1 MGPVRTTAVLVAV
14 LLVAACA
21 EPSPGSAPPS
31 SAQPPVDPDALVFRV
46 EQVGG
51 YTTPQELAA
60 RLPVVSVYADGRA
73 ILQGP
78 VPAIYPGFAWP
89 NIQVLDLGAAG
100 VQELADHALAAG
112 VAERGHLGSPS
123 VTDVPSTR
131 FTLRTAEATH
141 VREVYA
147 LTESTG
153 AAGTA
158 LTEDQMA
165 ARERLRELLTEVQ
178 DLSSASTPEEVPES
192 WTPAAVA
199 AVVEPWTA
207 REEDTAQGLS
217 PEPLPWP
224 GPPLPGEPIGS
235 GISCVVATG
244 EVAGAVVTAAQGANA
259 LTPWAT
265 PDGALWSVAFRPL
278 LPDETGCAD
287 LVR

>member
-1 MGPVRTTAVLVAV
+1 MGPVRTASVLLAV

-21 EPSPGSAPPS
+21 EPSPGSAPPPH
-31 SAQPPVDPDALVFRV
+31 AQPPADPDALVLRV

-51 YTTPQELAA
+51 YTTPQDLAA
-60 RLPVVSVYADGRA
+60 RLPVVSVYADGQA

-78 VPAIYPGFAWP
+78 VPAIYPAFAWP
-89 NIQVLDLGAAG
+89 NIQVLDLGADG
-100 VQELADHALAAG
+100 VQELVDHALAAG
-112 VAERGHLGSPS
+112 VAEQGDLGAPH
-123 VTDVPSTR
+123 VTDMPSTR
-131 FTLRTAEATH
+131 FTLRTAEGTH

-147 LTESTG
+147 LTQTTG
-153 AAGTA
+153 TG
-158 LTEDQMA
+158 LTEDQLA
-165 ARERLRELLTEVQ
+165 ARERLLELLTEVQ
-178 DLSSASTPEEVPES
+178 DLSSASTPEDVPES

-224 GPPLPGEPIGS
+224 GPPLPGEPIGP

-244 EVAGAVVTAAQGANA
+244 EVAGAVVTAAQGANM

-287 LVR
+287 LQA

>member
-1 MGPVRTTAVLVAV
+1 MGPVRTASVLLAV

-21 EPSPGSAPPS
+21 EPSPGSAPPPP
-31 SAQPPVDPDALVFRV
+31 AQPPADPDALVLRV

-60 RLPVVSVYADGRA
+60 RLPVVSVYADGQA

-78 VPAIYPGFAWP
+78 VPAIYPSFAWP
-89 NIQVLDLGAAG
+89 NIQVLDLGADG
-100 VQELADHALAAG
+100 VQELVDHALAAG
-112 VAERGHLGSPS
+112 VAEQGDLGSPH
-123 VTDVPSTR
+123 VTDMPSTR
-131 FTLRTAEATH
+131 FTLRTAEGTH

-147 LTESTG
+147 LTQTTG
-153 AAGTA
+153 TG

-192 WTPAAVA
+192 WTPGAVA

-224 GPPLPGEPIGS
+224 GPPLPGEPIGP

-244 EVAGAVVTAAQGANA
+244 EVAGAVVTAARGANM

-265 PDGALWSVAFRPL
+265 PDGALWSVSFRPL
-278 LPDETGCAD
+278 LPDETGCVD
-287 LVR
+287 LQD